1 VRVALV
7 ARADLARAMAATA
20 VTAEMAALLMVGRG
34 LVREALVGQLALV
47 VQVAQVAARAKPGRQ
62 AKWAQPKAHSRAP
75 RMRFVGIRFLR
86 VVMSQS
92 SGVFLLPDISDAVSP
107 STTAVVTVSG

>member
-1 VRVALV
+1 MALV

-47 VQVAQVAARAKPGRQ
+47 VQVAQVAARAKPGPQ
-62 AKWAQPKAHSRAP
+62 ANSGQPKAHSRTP
-75 RMRFVGIRFLR
+75 RMHFVGIRSLR
-86 VVMSQS
+86 VVKSE
-92 SGVFLLPDISDAVSP
+92 
-107 STTAVVTVSG
+107 VSGSSISAS